1 MKTATPLA
9 IAFLLATTSA
19 LLAQTPAAP
28 AAPAASTPAAPS
40 AAAPA
45 IPGVSAT
52 TGNPNLAV
60 ASIKLDSGVRVSKIV
75 GATVFTSDNKDL
87 GKIDDLVMTKDNQ
100 ITLAVVS
107 VGGFLG
113 VGSKLVAF
121 PYKAL
126 TQDGDHLTLPGVTA
140 DSLNAM
146 PSFEY

>member
-9 IAFLLATTSA
+9 IALLLATATAS
-19 LLAQTPAAP
+19 LAQAPAPAAP
-28 AAPAASTPAAPS
+28 AAPS
-40 AAAPA
+40 ATAPA
-45 IPGVSAT
+45 LPGVTAT

>member
-9 IAFLLATTSA
+9 IALLLATATASF
-19 LLAQTPAAP
+19 AQA
-28 AAPAASTPAAPS
+28 PAAPS
-40 AAAPA
+40 ATAPA
-45 IPGVSAT
+45 IPGVTAT

-87 GKIDDLVMTKDNQ
+87 GKIDDLVMTKDDQ

>member
-1 MKTATPLA
+1 MKTLTPLA
-9 IAFLLATTSA
+9 IALLLAMASA
-19 LLAQTPAAP
+19 SFAQTQTPAS
-28 AAPAASTPAAPS
+28 AAP
-40 AAAPA
+40 
-45 IPGVSAT
+45 GVTAT

-60 ASIKLDSGVRVSKIV
+60 ASIKLDHGVRVSKIV

-87 GKIDDLVMTKDNQ
+87 GKIDDLVMTRGDEV
-100 ITLAVVS
+100 TLAVVS

-121 PYKAL
+121 PYEDLK
-126 TQDGDHLTLPGVTA
+126 QDGDHLTLPGVTA

>member
-9 IAFLLATTSA
+9 IAFLLATASA
-19 LLAQTPAAP
+19 SVAQTQPPVTRPPAAP
-28 AAPAASTPAAPS
+28 VAL
-40 AAAPA
+40 
-45 IPGVSAT
+45 PGVAAT

-60 ASIKLDSGVRVSKIV
+60 ASIKLDHGVRVSKIV
-75 GATVFTSDNKDL
+75 GTTLYTSDNKDL
-87 GKIDDLVMTKDNQ
+87 GKIDDLVMTKGAEV
-100 ITLAVVS
+100 TLAVVS

-121 PYKAL
+121 PYSDLK
-126 TQDGDHLTLPGVTA
+126 QDGDHLTLPGVTV

>member
-9 IAFLLATTSA
+9 IALLLATATASF
-19 LLAQTPAAP
+19 AQAPAPTPAAP
-28 AAPAASTPAAPS
+28 ASPAAP
-40 AAAPA
+40 AV
-45 IPGVSAT
+45 PGVTAT

-75 GATVFTSDNKDL
+75 GATVYTSDNKDL

-100 ITLAVVS
+100 VTLAVVS

-126 TQDGDHLTLPGVTA
+126 TQDGDHLTLPGVTV

>member
-1 MKTATPLA
+1 MKTSTPLA
-9 IAFLLATTSA
+9 IALLLATATASF
-19 LLAQTPAAP
+19 AQTPAATP
-28 AAPAASTPAAPS
+28 AAPAP

-45 IPGVSAT
+45 VPGVTAT

-75 GATVFTSDNKDL
+75 GATVYTSDNKDL

-126 TQDGDHLTLPGVTA
+126 TQDGDHLTLPGVTT

>member
-9 IAFLLATTSA
+9 IALLLATATASF
-19 LLAQTPAAP
+19 AQAP
-28 AAPAASTPAAPS
+28 ATTPTAPAS
-40 AAAPA
+40 AAAPTV
-45 IPGVSAT
+45 PGVTAT

-75 GATVFTSDNKDL
+75 GATVYTSDNKDL

>member
-1 MKTATPLA
+1 MKTSTPLA
-9 IAFLLATTSA
+9 IALLLATATASF
-19 LLAQTPAAP
+19 AQAP
-28 AAPAASTPAAPS
+28 AATPATPAP

-45 IPGVSAT
+45 VPGVTAT

-75 GATVFTSDNKDL
+75 GATVYTSDNKDL

-126 TQDGDHLTLPGVTA
+126 TQDGDHLTLPGVTT